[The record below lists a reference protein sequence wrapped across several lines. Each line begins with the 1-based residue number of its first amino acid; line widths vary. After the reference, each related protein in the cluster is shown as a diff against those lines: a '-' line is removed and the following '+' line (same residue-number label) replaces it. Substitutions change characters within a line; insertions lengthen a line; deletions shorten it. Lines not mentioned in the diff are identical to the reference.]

1 MKKDGIKNQW
11 CVWRM
16 FQQESFLFLPRMGSL
31 VNHIAKNATIQEG
44 GGMQK
49 YILNNKK
56 MRAAMTTT

>member
-1 MKKDGIKNQW
+1 
-11 CVWRM
+11 M